1 MRKINCSKK
10 TKTGFSL
17 IEVMLAVAILLFAST
32 MIMNGFMST
41 MKYSFSTSV
50 YAVSAANN
58 YNDSTE
64 KFTSLMNKNFGAYG
78 VLAKDTTASS
88 AQIKLT
94 GSAGATTINKE
105 INLKQF
111 KYDEGADVPITGD
124 YAEYHGGG
132 DDTFANNRTTFYYY
146 PSYNGTGE
154 SLGKVRIYYNN
165 ETNEYVWVNTDTMKI
180 EKKVS

>member
-1 MRKINCSKK
+1 MRKLKCSNINKK
-10 TKTGFSL
+10 GFSL

-50 YAVSAANN
+50 YARSAADN
-58 YNDSTE
+58 YNESTE
-64 KFTSLMNKNFGAYG
+64 KLTSLMSKNFGAYG
-78 VLAKDTTASS
+78 VLAKDA
-88 AQIKLT
+88 AAAPAAIKISGT
-94 GSAGATTINKE
+94 SGGSTISKD
-105 INLKQF
+105 INLRQF
-111 KYDEGADVPITGD
+111 KYEEGADVPITGE
-124 YAEYHGGG
+124 YAEYYGGG

-146 PSYNGTGE
+146 PSYNGSGE

-165 ETNEYVWVNTDTMKI
+165 DTGEYVWVNTDNMKI